1 MADHPPPSPSNPQDN
16 NNNPSDE
23 DLDADTLAMNA
34 LMGFSSF
41 APTTNK
47 KRRFNDIDDAFT
59 GQPKPTSLPP
69 KPPAPSSSGANRLP
83 ILPRAPNAAAAE
95 NVSAE
100 SGDAPESLQPPPAAA
115 HGGARNHG
123 GGHHGGSRDRK
134 EPWWTGY
141 YDPSSNENP
150 WERLEQGRG
159 MEAAPGG
166 WLASRSGAGG
176 GGGKAA
182 SEARGGVAAV

>member
-1 MADHPPPSPSNPQDN
+1 MADQAPPSPSKPQDN
-16 NNNPSDE
+16 SPSDD

-41 APTTNK
+41 APAATK

-59 GQPKPTSLPP
+59 GQTQAHPSSLPP
-69 KPPAPSSSGANRLP
+69 KPPAPSSSGANSLP
-83 ILPRAPNAAAAE
+83 ILPRAPNSVAG
-95 NVSAE
+95 NVPAE
-100 SGDAPESLQPPPAAA
+100 SGDGPEPFQPPPAAA

-123 GGHHGGSRDRK
+123 GGHGGSRDRK
-134 EPWWTGY
+134 EPWWTEY

-150 WERLEQGRG
+150 WERLEQARG

-166 WLASRSGAGG
+166 WIASRSGPG
-176 GGGKAA
+176 GGGKA
-182 SEARGGVAAV
+182 SEARGGVTTV

>member
-1 MADHPPPSPSNPQDN
+1 MADHPPPSPSKSQDN
-16 NNNPSDE
+16 SAPADHPGSDD

-59 GQPKPTSLPP
+59 GQPKPSSLPP
-69 KPPAPSSSGANRLP
+69 KPPAPSSSGANSLP
-83 ILPRAPNAAAAE
+83 IMPRAATF
-95 NVSAE
+95 
-100 SGDAPESLQPPPAAA
+100 APGTVPADVPEPVQSPPPA
-115 HGGARNHG
+115 HGGRNHG
-123 GGHHGGSRDRK
+123 GGHGRDPRDRK
-134 EPWWTGY
+134 EPWWTEY

-150 WERLEQGRG
+150 WERLEQARG
-159 MEAAPGG
+159 LEAAPGG
-166 WLASRSGAGG
+166 WIMSRSGAG

-182 SEARGGVAAV
+182 SEARGGVAMV